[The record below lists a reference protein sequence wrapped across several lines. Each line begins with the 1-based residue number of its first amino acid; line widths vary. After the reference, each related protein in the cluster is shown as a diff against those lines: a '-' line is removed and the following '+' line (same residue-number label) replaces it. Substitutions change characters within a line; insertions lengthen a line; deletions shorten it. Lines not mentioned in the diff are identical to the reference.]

1 MSGLQFSVSAL
12 KIANSHQQNHIAL
25 LQDITQR
32 KEMEQALRYN
42 NDHDRWTGLYNRSF
56 LERLL
61 AEDADRTLHEKR
73 AVVGINLVEIQSLT
87 SRYGF
92 QYTQK
97 LIKKIVAALL
107 DHCSGTRSL
116 FCTYENRFVF
126 YIKNYTDKQD
136 LIRFSQEIAATLKE
150 HLAPERIGGGIS
162 IVEINQDNAYAVE
175 QLLKDLLIA
184 SEYAMRDAE
193 HELGVCYYDDQLAA
207 NFARRQDIEDELIR
221 VAASKAD
228 DGLYLHYQPVLDLKT
243 GRICAFEA
251 LTRLHS
257 DMLGNLSPAEFIPIA
272 EEAKLILPIGRK
284 IVSQALCF
292 LKRLHESGFESV
304 SVLINISIIQLID
317 HEFSRNLFQVIR
329 DVRVNLESI
338 GLEITE
344 SVFAADFDRIN
355 RILGVLDRAG
365 LHVSIDDFGTGYSSF
380 SREQDLNIK
389 SLKIDKSFVDGIMQT
404 DPDKTVIADIIA
416 MAHKF
421 DHITIAEGV
430 EHEKQLR
437 YLKACGCDWIQGY
450 LVSRPLDENAALDFL
465 ARFETR

>member
-1 MSGLQFSVSAL
+1 MQLSVSAL
-12 KIANSHQQNHIAL
+12 KIANSHQHNHIAL

-162 IVEINQDNAYAVE
+162 IVEIN
-175 QLLKDLLIA
+175 
-184 SEYAMRDAE
+184 
-193 HELGVCYYDDQLAA
+193 
-207 NFARRQDIEDELIR
+207 
-221 VAASKAD
+221 
-228 DGLYLHYQPVLDLKT
+228 
-243 GRICAFEA
+243 
-251 LTRLHS
+251 
-257 DMLGNLSPAEFIPIA
+257 
-272 EEAKLILPIGRK
+272 
-284 IVSQALCF
+284 
-292 LKRLHESGFESV
+292 
-304 SVLINISIIQLID
+304 
-317 HEFSRNLFQVIR
+317 
-329 DVRVNLESI
+329 
-338 GLEITE
+338 
-344 SVFAADFDRIN
+344 
-355 RILGVLDRAG
+355 
-365 LHVSIDDFGTGYSSF
+365 
-380 SREQDLNIK
+380 
-389 SLKIDKSFVDGIMQT
+389 
-404 DPDKTVIADIIA
+404 
-416 MAHKF
+416 
-421 DHITIAEGV
+421 
-430 EHEKQLR
+430 
-437 YLKACGCDWIQGY
+437 
-450 LVSRPLDENAALDFL
+450 
-465 ARFETR
+465 

>member
-1 MSGLQFSVSAL
+1 
-12 KIANSHQQNHIAL
+12 
-25 LQDITQR
+25 
-32 KEMEQALRYN
+32 
-42 NDHDRWTGLYNRSF
+42 
-56 LERLL
+56 RLL
-61 AEDADRTLHEKR
+61 AEDADRYSSGKR
-73 AVVGINLVEIQSLT
+73 AVVGINLVEIQSLA

-107 DHCSGTRSL
+107 AHSTDTRSL

-126 YIKNYTDKQD
+126 YLKNHTGQD
-136 LIRFSQEIAATLKE
+136 ELLRFSQEIAATLRT
-150 HLAPERIGGGIS
+150 LLIPERIGGGIS
-162 IVEINQDNAYAVE
+162 IVEINQDNAHAVE

-184 SEYAMRDAE
+184 SEYAIRDTE
-193 HELGVCYYDDQLAA
+193 HDLGVCYYDDQLAA

-257 DMLGNLSPAEFIPIA
+257 DVLGNLSPAEFIPIA

-284 IVSQALCF
+284 IVSQALRF

-317 HEFSRNLFQVIR
+317 HEFSCNLFQAIR
-329 DVRVNLESI
+329 DVHVNPESI

-355 RILGVLDRAG
+355 RILGVLNHAG

-380 SREQDLNIK
+380 SREQDLNVK
-389 SLKIDKSFVDGIMQT
+389 SLKIDKSFIDGIMQT

-421 DHITIAEGV
+421 NHLTIAEGV
-430 EHEKQLR
+430 EHEKQLQ
-437 YLKACGCDWIQGY
+437 YLQSCGCDWIQGY
-450 LVSRPLDENAALDFL
+450 LVSKPLDENAALEFL
-465 ARFETR
+465 AQYKGR